1 MIFTLKLDGNL
12 RTCSQAVLLNQPDH
26 VMDVPTGMRK
36 LEILQLIE
44 SSKEAVVTCISGRI
58 PFPKIAAIMEMEV
71 KALNSFAE
79 FEDSKE

>member
-1 MIFTLKLDGNL
+1 
-12 RTCSQAVLLNQPDH
+12 
-26 VMDVPTGMRK
+26 MDVPTSMGK
-36 LEILQLIE
+36 LGILQLIE